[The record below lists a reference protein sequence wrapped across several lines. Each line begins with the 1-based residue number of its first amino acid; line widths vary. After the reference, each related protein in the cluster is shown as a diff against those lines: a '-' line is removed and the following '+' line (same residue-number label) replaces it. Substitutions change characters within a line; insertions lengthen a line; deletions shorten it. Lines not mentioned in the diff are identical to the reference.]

1 MIPCPACANQISPD
15 AEACPSCG
23 RVNDWVHPILL
34 DVITYLHNRPG
45 LTSFDAR
52 GHEMVLQSR
61 SQSLRQKVGLF
72 LFKGSAFCLVGGVFA
87 GWLLSLALM
96 MLIVGGALTLFGL
109 SAFTLQELHI
119 DLRQPNK
126 VKHSSDDGF
135 WRDVLAILQADQD
148 RPETTAT
155 GFPGHT

>member
-1 MIPCPACANQISPD
+1 MI
-15 AEACPSCG
+15 
-23 RVNDWVHPILL
+23 
-34 DVITYLHNRPG
+34 
-45 LTSFDAR
+45 
-52 GHEMVLQSR
+52 LQCH
-61 SQSLRQKVGLF
+61 SQTLRQKVGLF

-96 MLIVGGALTLFGL
+96 MLIAGGALTLFGL

-119 DLRQPNK
+119 DRRLPNG
-126 VKHSSDDGF
+126 VKYCTDDVF